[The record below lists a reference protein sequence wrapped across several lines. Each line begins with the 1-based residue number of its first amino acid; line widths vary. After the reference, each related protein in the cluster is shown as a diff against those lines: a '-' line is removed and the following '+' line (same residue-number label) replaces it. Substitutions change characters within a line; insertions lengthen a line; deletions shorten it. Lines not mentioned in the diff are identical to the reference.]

1 MPRRESSPYIPTEAD
16 KQFLKVA
23 SIFKFIRVGNA
34 VPPLKELAKQ
44 LGTTNYYTLKKWRYR
59 LANIPNDLPYGDIT
73 TSSAAEHL
81 KVIAQDI
88 LKLDDAVNTPFS
100 ENSEYVNPG
109 AAPKFTPNPKRAEE
123 VDGVYN
129 YNQRFTDEELKQ
141 FVPFPGSE

>member
-1 MPRRESSPYIPTEAD
+1 MPRHEEVPYVPTKAD
-16 KQFLKVA
+16 EQFLKVA
-23 SIFKFIRVGNA
+23 SEFRFIRVGDTILS
-34 VPPLKELAKQ
+34 LKYLSQK

-59 LANIPNDLPYGDIT
+59 LTHIPNDLPYGDIT

-100 ENSEYVNPG
+100 EDSEYLNPD
-109 AAPKFTPNPKRAEE
+109 ATPKFVPDPKRAEE
-123 VDGVYN
+123 VDGIYN
-129 YNQRFTDEELKQ
+129 YDQKFTDEELKN